1 MTSSEFESASKAGY
15 TELVAWQKSYQVVLE
30 VHRLTL
36 AFPAE
41 ERYCLVQQA
50 RRSALSVPCNLAE
63 GWGRGTT
70 ADYLRFAQIAR
81 GSANELQTQMWV
93 ARDLGYI
100 QPDHPV
106 HARVEEVQRIMAGL
120 IRSLME
126 RTGR

>member
-1 MTSSEFESASKAGY
+1 MTSSEFESAWKAGFK
-15 TELVAWQKSYQVVLE
+15 ELVAWQKSYQVVLE
-30 VHRLTL
+30 VYRLTRD
-36 AFPAE
+36 FPRE
-41 ERYCLVQQA
+41 EQYCLVSQV

-93 ARDLGYI
+93 ARDLGYLR
-100 QPDHPV
+100 PDHPV
-106 HARVEEVQRIMAGL
+106 HAEIEEVQRILAGL